1 MEPTALDAIAQA
13 AGPENFSAAL
23 TQRLLYAADA
33 CKDPGGVAPRGV
45 VRGVDTP
52 QISRVLAACQSL
64 GVPVVPRGAGS
75 GLTGGALAVKGGIV
89 LDLAGLTRIL
99 SIDSAD
105 QVAVVEP
112 GVVTADLQTAVEAV
126 GLFYPPDPASVG
138 FSTMGGNVAENAGGL
153 RAVKYGVTRDYV
165 LGLKAV
171 LMDGRIFRVGTRT
184 IKSVV
189 GYDLTR
195 LLVGSEGTLAV
206 ITEITLRLIPRP
218 EAKATLSALFDDL
231 ERACYAVQAV
241 LRSGIVPT
249 ALEFMDQSTLMA
261 VEQFAHLGLHPS
273 ARAMLLIDVD
283 GPPEVV
289 PRQGAQL
296 ARVLDEAGGRP
307 VRLAQTSEGAQ
318 ELWRA
323 RRAAGAA
330 LYRLS
335 PNKLNEDI
343 VVPLG
348 RFPEMVRCLEQVGRK
363 RGVRVISFGHAGDG
377 NLHVNIMY
385 DASDPAQNQAAHHAV
400 SDIFAHTLALGGSL
414 SGEHGVGTA
423 KLGFVGAELD
433 PVALELMRS
442 FKQIFDPQGLL
453 NPGKLIPPPD
463 PVPLL

>member
-1 MEPTALDAIAQA
+1 M
-13 AGPENFSAAL
+13 
-23 TQRLLYAADA
+23 
-33 CKDPGGVAPRGV
+33 V
-45 VRGVDTP
+45 
-52 QISRVLAACQSL
+52 
-64 GVPVVPRGAGS
+64 
-75 GLTGGALAVKGGIV
+75 
-89 LDLAGLTRIL
+89 LTRLNRIL
-99 SIDSAD
+99 EVDPD
-105 QVAVVEP
+105 NMLAVVEP
-112 GVVTADLQTAVEAV
+112 GVVTADLQAAAEAV

-138 FSTMGGNVAENAGGL
+138 FSTLGGNVAENAGGL

-171 LMDGRIFRVGTRT
+171 LMDGRVFRVGTRT

-206 ITEITLRLIPRP
+206 ITEITLRLIPLP
-218 EAKATLSALFDDL
+218 EAKATISALFNDL
-231 ERACYAVQAV
+231 DQACQTVQAV
-241 LRSGIVPT
+241 LKSGIVPT
-249 ALEFMDQSTLMA
+249 ALEFMDQGTLMA
-261 VEQFAHLGLHPS
+261 VEQFAHLGLPAS

-289 PRQGAQL
+289 QRQGADL
-296 ARVLDEAGGRP
+296 AQVLAGGGGAP
-307 VRLAQTSEGAQ
+307 VRLARTPQEAL

-330 LYRLS
+330 LYRLA

-348 RFPEMVRCLEQVGRK
+348 KLPEMVRRLERVGQQ
-363 RGVRVISFGHAGDG
+363 RGLRIISFGHAGDG

-385 DASDPAQNQAAHHAV
+385 DGGDPDQNQAAHQAV

-433 PVALELMRS
+433 SVALELMRGL
-442 FKQIFDPQGLL
+442 KKVFDPRGLL
-453 NPGKLIPPPD
+453 NPGKLLPP
-463 PVPLL
+463 L

>member
-1 MEPTALDAIAQA
+1 MDPAALEAIALA
-13 AGPENFSAAL
+13 AGPENFSACL
-23 TQRLLYAADA
+23 PQRLLYAADA
-33 CKDPGGVAPRGV
+33 CKDPGGLAPRGV

-52 QISRVLAACQSL
+52 QISRVLAVCQAL

-75 GLTGGALAVKGGIV
+75 GLTGGALAVKDGIV
-89 LDLAGLTRIL
+89 LDLAGLKRIL
-99 SIDSAD
+99 GIDPAD

-112 GVVTADLQTAVEAV
+112 GVVTADLQAAAEAV

-138 FSTMGGNVAENAGGL
+138 FSTLGGNVAENAGGL

-171 LMDGRIFRVGTRT
+171 LMDGRVFRVGTRT

-206 ITEITLRLIPRP
+206 ITEITLRLIPLP
-218 EAKATLSALFDDL
+218 EAKATISALFNDL
-231 ERACYAVQAV
+231 DQACQTVQAV
-241 LRSGIVPT
+241 LKSGIVPT
-249 ALEFMDQSTLMA
+249 ALEFMDQGTLMA
-261 VEQFAHLGLHPS
+261 VEQFAHLGLPAS

-283 GPPEVV
+283 GPPAVV
-289 PRQGAQL
+289 QRQSADLAQ
-296 ARVLDEAGGRP
+296 VLAGGGGAP
-307 VRLAQTSEGAQ
+307 VRLARTPQEAL

-330 LYRLS
+330 LYRLA

-348 RFPEMVRCLEQVGRK
+348 QLPEMVRRLERVGQQ
-363 RGVRVISFGHAGDG
+363 RGLRIISFGHAGDG

-385 DASDPAQNQAAHHAV
+385 DGGDPDQNQAAHQAV

-433 PVALELMRS
+433 SVALELMRGL
-442 FKQIFDPQGLL
+442 KKVFDPRGLL
-453 NPGKLIPPPD
+453 NPGKLLPP
-463 PVPLL
+463 L